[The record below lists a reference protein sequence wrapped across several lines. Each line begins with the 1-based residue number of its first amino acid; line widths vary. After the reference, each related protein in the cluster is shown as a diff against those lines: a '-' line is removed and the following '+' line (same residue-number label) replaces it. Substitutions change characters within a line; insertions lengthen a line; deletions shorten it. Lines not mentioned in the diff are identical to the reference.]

1 MSHVW
6 FFQLQYKSLNRMN
19 YFCLPQRGCLIDNT
33 LSLDRASSVEI
44 DAPEHMEK
52 EKAGGGG
59 EIALLN
65 IDASGTR
72 EAEAGGSPQVWG
84 QLGYKQL

>member
-1 MSHVW
+1 
-6 FFQLQYKSLNRMN
+6 MN
-19 YFCLPQRGCLIDNT
+19 YFYLPQRGCLIDNT

-44 DAPEHMEK
+44 DAPEYMEK
-52 EKAGGGG
+52 EKAGR

-65 IDASGTR
+65 IDAFGTR
-72 EAEAGGSPQVWG
+72 EAEAGGLPQVWG